1 MRCGAGRVGSR
12 GGRVVLV
19 EGGTRVDTGLL
30 GGVTVAVVEAGVEG
44 AGDGEAAAEDVVD
57 VLAPL

>member
-1 MRCGAGRVGSR
+1 M
-12 GGRVVLV
+12 

-44 AGDGEAAAEDVVD
+44 AGDGEAAADWKISYIQIKD
-57 VLAPL
+57 